1 MFYRTSK
8 ATYNVLKIACVN
20 MLLLTWLNCEFISCR
35 SWSATTL
42 AVAVAVAVA
51 AATIAAALNAEGE
64 GWYCW
69 GPPPSCTPGLPGP
82 PPVPPPPAFIPP
94 PVDWGPPY
102 PPPTPLH
109 STALAEAS
117 KAIRSWEKHV
127 VKTLTQ
133 TYRGY
138 CAIQIL
144 PAYNTVTHTILHF
157 CTNRSQQKI
166 KTLNLL
172 ISLQLIDRYSAGCNK
187 CIPTHCR
194 TLGTSK
200 SYTYLA
206 TFSRN
211 CRTARFSERN
221 EIMKSHF
228 LTTVV
233 KCKRRN
239 MVLLLVQSMV
249 QSLTRKFILYSTE
262 HQLHFRSLHDV
273 SQGNAAT

>member
-8 ATYNVLKIACVN
+8 AICNVLKIACVN

-109 STALAEAS
+109 SAAWAEAS

-133 TYRGY
+133 THRGY

-144 PAYNTVTHTILHF
+144 PAYNTVTHTVQHF
-157 CTNRSQQKI
+157 CKNRSRQTI

-172 ISLQLIDRYSAGCNK
+172 TSLELIDR
-187 CIPTHCR
+187 
-194 TLGTSK
+194 
-200 SYTYLA
+200 
-206 TFSRN
+206 
-211 CRTARFSERN
+211 
-221 EIMKSHF
+221 
-228 LTTVV
+228 
-233 KCKRRN
+233 
-239 MVLLLVQSMV
+239 
-249 QSLTRKFILYSTE
+249 
-262 HQLHFRSLHDV
+262 
-273 SQGNAAT
+273 